1 MLLVFVLGLL
11 AGGHPFL
18 CLPKE
23 KGKKERAAAPLRKP
37 RSVGLATGGITKLAA
52 LKQCTPFFRFQALP
66 PGSAQMANFIP
77 EYAGTL
83 YDLFCWA
90 LT

>member
-11 AGGHPFL
+11 AGGAPFSL
-18 CLPKE
+18 LAQRKGQKRKGCRTAE
-23 KGKKERAAAPLRKP
+23 KTPVGRACNR
-37 RSVGLATGGITKLAA
+37 RDYKLAA